1 MAASHEDPGVRLVC
15 LDFQAKPASESPL
28 SAAETLAVT
37 TEAFPR
43 SLPLDLRA
51 GAVYRALKLF
61 PAGDCVGISHVFDG
75 GAVDEWGRPVLS
87 ARVALLRPCPENGWG
102 REVAAV
108 GVALARLEGERASA
122 QAAAAS
128 LAEAIAREGILAS
141 RDRWQS
147 VVARFGVPFVARLA
161 HGCALGGDICILSTD
176 TPEARQLL
184 TLIYALLPPGCLG
197 QTRACTAC
205 TTADAVGREEIVFL
219 PAPPAAGRRGLL
231 ARLRG
236 RPGPGDRLVI
246 NPATR
251 MAPERREGRVGPEAF
266 ATALAELLEAPPWPG
281 CSFPETHRL
290 VLECLEAL
298 WHGRTRAL
306 LRASKQQQPPEL
318 QQRVQELVKKATSR

>member
-87 ARVALLRPCPENGWG
+87 ARVAAPPVSENGWG

-128 LAEAIAREGILAS
+128 WRRRLPGRILAS

-161 HGCALGGDICILSTD
+161 HGCALGGDILHPQHRYPGSPP
-176 TPEARQLL
+176 TPHPDLRPAAAGLPRANARLHRL
-184 TLIYALLPPGCLG
+184 HHGRRG
-197 QTRACTAC
+197 GTR
-205 TTADAVGREEIVFL
+205 EIVFL
-219 PAPPAAGRRGLL
+219 PAPPAAGRRVSGPAPRP
-231 ARLRG
+231 AR
-236 RPGPGDRLVI
+236 PGDRLVI
-246 NPATR
+246 NPATGW
-251 MAPERREGRVGPEAF
+251 RRRARG
-266 ATALAELLEAPPWPG
+266 ALDPKRLPPRSPSCWKPSLAGLLL
-281 CSFPETHRL
+281 RK
-290 VLECLEAL
+290 
-298 WHGRTRAL
+298 RTGWCWSAWRRSGTRHRAL